1 MGKEENESKQAHLV
15 TVSFIF
21 YVKGVITMKITYSQ
35 CGDYL
40 IPDLVLSQEEQQPIG
55 KYGRMRG
62 RYLKEHRPVIYSNLL
77 LSGRLNQHLAEIDQ
91 ACMNRIELITQQ
103 MKVQEGVTEELKATD
118 QMAWIARMNNIQN
131 RAEEIVLHELIYA

>member
-1 MGKEENESKQAHLV
+1 ME
-15 TVSFIF
+15 
-21 YVKGVITMKITYSQ
+21 ITYSQ
-35 CGDYL
+35 CGDYF
-40 IPDLVLSQEEQQPIG
+40 IPDLVLSQEEQQPIS

-118 QMAWIARMNNIQN
+118 QMAWVARMNSIQN
-131 RAEEIVLHELIYA
+131 RAEEIVLRELIYA